1 VVDLNCSRIHQNCH
15 HCGGLNRNGK
25 SLTRYQAALNYEQGR
40 LLEVSLADSR
50 VGVPLALLGLPLA
63 PGLPRALGL
72 PLAPGLPSPLLK
84 LELGMP

>member
-15 HCGGLNRNGK
+15 HRSGLNRKGK
-25 SLTRYQAALNYEQGR
+25 SLTRYQAALNYERGR
-40 LLEVSLADSR
+40 LLEVSSVDSR
-50 VGVPLALLGLPLA
+50 AGVPLALGLPLT

-72 PLAPGLPSPLLK
+72 PRPLLK